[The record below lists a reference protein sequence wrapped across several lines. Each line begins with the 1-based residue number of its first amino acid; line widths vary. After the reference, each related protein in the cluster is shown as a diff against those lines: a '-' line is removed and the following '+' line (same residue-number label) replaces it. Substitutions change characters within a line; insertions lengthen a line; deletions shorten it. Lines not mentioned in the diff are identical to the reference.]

1 MTTEPDST
9 VLSEQLSHVRQRG
22 KGPYKRQALGHEAAN
37 ITGQIYY
44 AILPKVHK
52 NLKFLLYLLELISQ
66 CPTSIVILDT

>member
-9 VLSEQLSHVRQRG
+9 VLSEQLSQVRQRG
-22 KGPYKRQALGHEAAN
+22 KGPNKKQALEHEAAN

-52 NLKFLLYLLELISQ
+52 NLKFLLYLLELIGQ
-66 CPTSIVILDT
+66 CPTSMVILYT